1 MILLKMFLLCEEVIS
16 ILRNTAYCYF
26 VKVPKVYQSISPI
39 LSVQNVPVV
48 VESTCSEWLII
59 FFYNIIVIIIT
70 CITCLN
76 VAGQRNKKWKSLY
89 FVLNAS
95 EQQLYYFDNQK
106 VKMQQFLVWIDNSA
120 SQYMLLY
127 VKLYVI
133 AVKFNGVL

>member
-1 MILLKMFLLCEEVIS
+1 
-16 ILRNTAYCYF
+16 
-26 VKVPKVYQSISPI
+26 
-39 LSVQNVPVV
+39 
-48 VESTCSEWLII
+48 
-59 FFYNIIVIIIT
+59 
-70 CITCLN
+70 LN